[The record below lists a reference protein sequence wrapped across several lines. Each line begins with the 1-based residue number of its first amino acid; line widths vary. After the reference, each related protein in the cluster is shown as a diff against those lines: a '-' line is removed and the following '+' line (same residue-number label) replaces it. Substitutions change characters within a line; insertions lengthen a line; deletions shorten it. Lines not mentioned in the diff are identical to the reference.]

1 MSDRPWK
8 AQERHVARLL
18 HGKRYPANSGRRVD
32 VESDRFICQVKHR
45 RTLSLAQLEALAI
58 ELEEVGLTQTKL
70 GIVCVKRR
78 AGRGYKTPRLIVM
91 TEAVWRTLQAMT
103 VQSHAI
109 KEAA

>member
-8 AQERHVARLL
+8 HEERQVARLL
-18 HGKRYPANSGRRVD
+18 GGKRHPANSGHRVD

-45 RTLSLAQLEALAI
+45 RTLSLAQLEALAL
-58 ELEEVGLTQTKL
+58 ELDHLGRTQTKL

-78 AGRGYKTPRLIVM
+78 AGRGQKTPRLIVM
-91 TEAVWRTLQAMT
+91 TEAVWLQMMTLQ
-103 VQSHAI
+103 SKAI